1 MAVIINSAQPSL
13 KHDILTD
20 LPDRTLLW
28 TRLKEA
34 LFVGQRDGT
43 QFALLVMGLNR
54 FREINQTLG
63 YHIGDLLLKQ
73 VGGRIRELAGQN
85 ATIVRLGGVEFAI
98 LLPTAGGKKEIAPH
112 VRRILKGLEQPF
124 TLGGLK
130 IEVQASIGIALL
142 PEHGVNVDAFIQRA
156 NIALSEARKHHS
168 GFAVYSPEQDQSNP
182 HRLVLVGEL
191 RRALVEDQ
199 LFLLYQ
205 PKTDLRTGC
214 VTGVE
219 ALARWKHPKFGI
231 VPPDQFVPLAERTG
245 LIMPLTLW
253 VLHEALRQ
261 CQAWNQ
267 AGLTIG
273 MAVNLSMFNLQ
284 APELPDQIAGLLAK
298 SGVAPSQLRLE
309 ITESAIMADPAQTMD
324 NLTRMSKMGLQ
335 ISIDDF
341 GTGYS
346 SLAHLKKLPVHEL
359 KIDKSFVMNMAADK
373 DDAVIVRATIDL
385 GHHFGLK
392 IVAEGVENQKT
403 RKMLS
408 TFNCDMAQGYF
419 ISKPLPAV
427 DLMQW
432 LAENQYSSE
441 SSSEAH
447 EKPMSER
454 VRPYL
459 GARRS
464 NIRKQVGRI
473 QRSGND

>member
-1 MAVIINSAQPSL
+1 VQVVNPSTQPSL

-20 LPDRTLLW
+20 LPDRMLLR

-34 LFVGQRDGT
+34 LFVGQRDDT

-73 VGGRIRELAGQN
+73 VGARIRALVGENSA
-85 ATIVRLGGVEFAI
+85 IVRLGGVEFAI
-98 LLPTAGGKKEIAPH
+98 LIPAGEGKEEFAPH

-124 TLGGLK
+124 TLGGLN

-156 NIALSEARKHHS
+156 NIALSEFFNDTATTEI
-168 GFAVYSPEQDQSNP
+168 YTPEQDQSNP

-205 PKTDLRTGC
+205 PKTDLRTGY

-261 CQAWNQ
+261 CRAWNQ

-273 MAVNLSMFNLQ
+273 MAANLSMFNLQ

-298 SGVAPSQLRLE
+298 SGIAPSQLKLE
-309 ITESAIMADPAQTMD
+309 ITESAIMANPERTME

-359 KIDKSFVMNMAADK
+359 KIDKSFVMNMAMDK

-392 IVAEGVENQKT
+392 VVAEGVEDQNT

-408 TFNCDMAQGYF
+408 TFNCDMAQGF
-419 ISKPLPAV
+419 FFSKPLPAV
-427 DLMQW
+427 DLVQW
-432 LAENQYSSE
+432 LAESQNSAGPI
-441 SSSEAH
+441 SEARK
-447 EKPMSER
+447 KPVSEG

-464 NIRKQVGRI
+464 GTRKRVGRV

>member
-1 MAVIINSAQPSL
+1 
-13 KHDILTD
+13 
-20 LPDRTLLW
+20 
-28 TRLKEA
+28 
-34 LFVGQRDGT
+34 
-43 QFALLVMGLNR
+43 
-54 FREINQTLG
+54 
-63 YHIGDLLLKQ
+63 
-73 VGGRIRELAGQN
+73 
-85 ATIVRLGGVEFAI
+85 
-98 LLPTAGGKKEIAPH
+98 
-112 VRRILKGLEQPF
+112 VRRILKGMEQPF

-156 NIALSEARKHHS
+156 NIALSEARKLRS
-168 GFAVYSPEQDQSNP
+168 GFAIYSPEQDHSNP
-182 HRLVLVGEL
+182 HRLELVGEL

-205 PKTDLRTGC
+205 PKTDLRTGY
-214 VTGVE
+214 VTDVE

-261 CQAWNQ
+261 CRAWNQ
-267 AGLTIG
+267 AGLGIG

-284 APELPDQIAGLLAK
+284 APELPDQIAGLLGK

-309 ITESAIMADPAQTMD
+309 ITESAIMANPAQTMD

-359 KIDKSFVMNMAADK
+359 KIDKSFVMNMAIDK

-392 IVAEGVENQKT
+392 VVAEGVENQKT

-408 TFNCDMAQGYF
+408 TFNCDLAQGYY
-419 ISKPLPAV
+419 ISKPLPAG
-427 DLMQW
+427 DLMEW
-432 LAENQYSSE
+432 LAKSQYSSE
-441 SSSEAH
+441 SSSEAR
-447 EKPMSER
+447 EKPMSKD

-464 NIRKQVGRI
+464 STRKQVGRI
-473 QRSGND
+473 RRFGND